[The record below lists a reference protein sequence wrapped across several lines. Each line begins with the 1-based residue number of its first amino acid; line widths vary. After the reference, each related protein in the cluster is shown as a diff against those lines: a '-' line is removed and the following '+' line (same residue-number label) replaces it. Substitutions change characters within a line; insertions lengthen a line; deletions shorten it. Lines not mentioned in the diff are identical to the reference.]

1 MTNNNNNITFSP
13 FISIPTIPTN
23 PSLNT
28 TFPSSSSSSDIFLST
43 NTTTTTTIK
52 PSPLESLTI
61 TSLSTLESLIESSGE
76 LFNSLLE
83 YSSSP
88 LINKGNIG
96 DNNNN
101 NNNNEE
107 EEKKRQK
114 VILCYEIYKNHEKE
128 LKENIDNVKIES
140 STSNNNRSV
149 INELI
154 KTRDSLLQE
163 SDTQKTHLT
172 NLLEQTYKLQF
183 QIQTLLACSEQQ
195 HVILP
200 TQPEQQQQQQ
210 QQQEGGEGG
219 GGEEIEMK
227 IEP

>member
-1 MTNNNNNITFSP
+1 MTDNNSNNNNNNNITFSP

-28 TFPSSSSSSDIFLST
+28 TFPSSSSDIFLST
-43 NTTTTTTIK
+43 NTTTTTTIT

-76 LFNSLLE
+76 LFNSLLD

-88 LINKGNIG
+88 LINKEGNSG
-96 DNNNN
+96 DKNNN

-128 LKENIDNVKIES
+128 LKENIDNM
-140 STSNNNRSV
+140 
-149 INELI
+149 ELQR
-154 KTRDSLLQE
+154 K
-163 SDTQKTHLT
+163 K
-172 NLLEQTYKLQF
+172 
-183 QIQTLLACSEQQ
+183 
-195 HVILP
+195 
-200 TQPEQQQQQQ
+200 
-210 QQQEGGEGG
+210 
-219 GGEEIEMK
+219 EIEKKDEASFFIK
-227 IEP
+227 IFFPIKFF